1 MPMTLNP
8 KEQRGL
14 SKTDASF
21 LKIIDEFGWHVM
33 SVAPRAGDEGDLW
46 VYSTGLFF
54 SFKHPEV
61 VVFNLDL
68 SSLSNVVNS
77 IGKRVKA
84 GEQFVPGA
92 NYQGIFE
99 GRECQFREVD
109 RSQFAEYVGFSLW
122 FYELED
128 FPMLQAFWL

>member
-1 MPMTLNP
+1 
-8 KEQRGL
+8 
-14 SKTDASF
+14 
-21 LKIIDEFGWHVM
+21 
-33 SVAPRAGDEGDLW
+33 
-46 VYSTGLFF
+46 
-54 SFKHPEV
+54 
-61 VVFNLDL
+61 LDL

-122 FYELED
+122 CYEHED
-128 FPMLQAFWL
+128 FPMLQAFWPDEDNRYPWTEGGDGWIQTTQPRLDLPRSDA